1 MVAAV
6 RANWALLVGVLML
19 MLGHGLQGTLLGVR
33 AAIEHFPTTLTGFVM
48 SAYYLGFLGGSA
60 IVPNLIARVGHV
72 RVFAALG
79 SVSST
84 TVLLH
89 AVFVDPA
96 TWFAI
101 RFLTGVALCGLFITA
116 ESWLNSKASNDKR
129 GQILSAYMVI
139 QLGGL
144 AGGQLLLNLAPP
156 SGYDLFITV
165 SVLLSVAVVPML
177 LTAVPAPVI
186 TASRRVGLRSL
197 YQASPLGAMAI
208 FSIGIAH
215 GGLYGLGAVFAR
227 EAGLSV
233 AAVSLFMALTV
244 LGGMIF
250 QWPIGW
256 LSDRFDRRLV
266 ITVVTCL
273 AGATALVAAV
283 VVGSAPSTLFA
294 LFFLLAGLSL
304 PMYSLCV
311 AHAND
316 YLSADDMVG
325 ASGTLLLA
333 NGSGAVLGPIGAAAA
348 MDLFGA
354 AGFPLFIGA
363 LHGIIG
369 AFALWRMTR
378 RAAPP
383 LEEQA
388 PTVPLPMGGPVTTN
402 LAQVTAVEQSSE
414 VSTAEQ
420 ELTEAA

>member
-6 RANWALLVGVLML
+6 RANWALLVGILLL

-33 AAIEHFPTTLTGFVM
+33 AAIEDFPTTLTGFIM

-89 AVFVDPA
+89 AVFVDPF

-116 ESWLNSKASNDKR
+116 ESWLNSKASNDQR
-129 GQILSAYMVI
+129 GQVLSAYMVI

-144 AGGQLLLNLAPP
+144 AAGQLLLNLSDPG
-156 SGYDLFITV
+156 GYNLFIAV
-165 SVLLSVAVVPML
+165 SLLLSVAIVPML
-177 LTAVPAPVI
+177 LTAVPAPAI
-186 TASRRVGLRSL
+186 STSRRVGLRRL
-197 YQASPLGAMAI
+197 YQASPLGAVAI
-208 FSIGIAH
+208 FSVGIAH
-215 GGLYGLGAVFAR
+215 GGLYGLGAVFGR

-233 AAVSLFMALTV
+233 AEISLFMALTV
-244 LGGMIF
+244 LGGMVF

-266 ITVVTCL
+266 ITVVTGL
-273 AGATALVAAV
+273 ASVVALVAALV
-283 VVGSAPSTLFA
+283 PGSLPGGLFA

-316 YLSADDMVG
+316 YLSPEDMVG
-325 ASGTLLLA
+325 ASGALLLA

-348 MDLFGA
+348 MDLLGA
-354 AGFPLFIGA
+354 PGYPLFLAA
-363 LHGIIG
+363 LHAMIG
-369 AFALWRMTR
+369 AFALWRMTVR
-378 RAAPP
+378 SA
-383 LEEQA
+383 
-388 PTVPLPMGGPVTTN
+388 VPLDEQGPTIALPTAAPVTTS
-402 LAQVTAVEQSSE
+402 LAQVTAVEQSTDSSITE
-414 VSTAEQ
+414 PQ
-420 ELTEAA
+420 LPEAA